1 MIIKLKQIKLI
12 TFNLWWSIGIFGL
25 FSIVM
30 LATIFGISQRPQG
43 NLIFSLKA
51 HKNPIFPAFVL
62 FSTVYLATLLEI
74 ISWFRY
80 IIWMHI
86 GNSELVVPLCK

>member
-1 MIIKLKQIKLI
+1 MIIKLKQVELI
-12 TFNLWWSIGIFGL
+12 TFNLWWSISVFGA
-25 FSIVM
+25 FGAVM
-30 LATIFGISQRPQG
+30 LAIVFGISQRPQR

-62 FSTVYLATLLEI
+62 FATVYLATLLEV

-80 IIWMHI
+80 IVWMHI
-86 GNSELVVPLCK
+86 GSNE